1 MDSQRSY
8 EALFSTET
16 DVSNSG
22 ARESALWRTLRYA
35 ACVALGLLGGAMG
48 VALAIGLAILIQLAL
63 PPHAVFAPGIVPLM
77 VTAVLA
83 GLGVSWLLNRLG
95 RHSWPSL
102 FDVSSER
109 GLQVML
115 VSSVFASLLQTLIFF
130 M

>member
-16 DVSNSG
+16 DVPNAG
-22 ARESALWRTLRYA
+22 ARESAFWRMLRYA
-35 ACVALGLLGGAMG
+35 ACVALGLFGGAMG
-48 VALAIGLAILIQLAL
+48 VALAIGTAILIQLAL
-63 PPHAVFAPGIVPLM
+63 PPSSVFAPGVVPLM

-95 RHSWPSL
+95 RRSWPSL
-102 FDVSSER
+102 FDASSDR
-109 GLQVML
+109 SLQVML